1 MQAALVIGHGTSTV
15 KHPTLDNIKLLIVQ
29 PMMADG
35 RSPDGSPLLVVD
47 RMGAGVGETVMLSS
61 DGSAIR
67 EMFNVENAPIRW
79 AVLGIIDSKPS
90 T

>member
-1 MQAALVIGHGTSTV
+1 MQSALVIGHATSTA
-15 KHPTLDNIKLLIVQ
+15 KHRTLENIKLLIVQ
-29 PMMADG
+29 PMMADD

-47 RMGAGVGETVMLSS
+47 RMGAGIGETVMLTS
-61 DGSAIR
+61 DGSVIR

-79 AVLGIIDSKPS
+79 AVLGLIDP

>member
-1 MQAALVIGHGTSTV
+1 MQSALVIGHATSTA
-15 KHPTLDNIKLLIVQ
+15 KHVTLENIKLLVVQ
-29 PMMADG
+29 PLMSDN

-47 RMGAGVGETVMLSS
+47 RMGAGIGETVMLSS

-67 EMFNVENAPIRW
+67 DMFKVENAPIRW
-79 AVLGIIDSKPS
+79 AVLGLIDP

>member
-1 MQAALVIGHGTSTV
+1 MQSALVIGHATSTA
-15 KHPTLDNIKLLIVQ
+15 KHATLENIKLLIVQ
-29 PMMADG
+29 PMMADD

-47 RMGAGVGETVMLSS
+47 RMGAGVGQNVMLTS
-61 DGSAIR
+61 DGSVIR

-79 AVLGIIDSKPS
+79 AVLGLIDP